1 MKSMKVSLLVFDYNL
16 YPRQSINTTH
26 VRAMVEAERSGVEL
40 PPITIDAKSK
50 RIVDG
55 FHRATVKRRLYGD
68 DAEIMVVTKRYRTE
82 QQLLLDA
89 IRLNADHGLHMD
101 SCDRARAILL
111 AEKLEIDPEAVAAAL
126 HVTLDKVNE
135 LKARKTAQ
143 TNGVS
148 VAIKNT
154 IQHKAG
160 QNLSAL
166 QVEANQKLSG
176 MSQAFYVNQLVTLI
190 KSDLLDTENENLMGG
205 LEELRRL
212 LDGLFV
218 DAAS

>member
-1 MKSMKVSLLVFDYNL
+1 MKLMEVSLLVFDYDL
-16 YPRQSINTTH
+16 YPRQSINTQH
-26 VRAMVEAERSGVEL
+26 VTAMMEAERAGVEL
-40 PPITIDAKSK
+40 PPILIDAKSK

-68 DAEIMVVTKRYRTE
+68 DAEIMAVTKRYRTE
-82 QQLLLDA
+82 KEMLLDA

-101 SCDRARAILL
+101 SCDRVRAILL
-111 AEKLEIDPEAVAAAL
+111 AEKLDIDPGAVASAL

-135 LKARKTAQ
+135 LKTRKTAEA
-143 TNGVS
+143 NGVA

-154 IQHKAG
+154 IRHKAG
-160 QNLSAL
+160 QKLNAK
-166 QVEANQKLSG
+166 QVEANRKLSG
-176 MSQAFYVNQLVTLI
+176 MSQLFYVNQIITLI
-190 KSDLLDTENENLMGG
+190 KCDLLDTKNEKLMDG

-212 LDGLFV
+212 LDGIFV